1 MLTLREEILN
11 LLESPELLEYL
22 LSNPER
28 LCEFDYANIIAGA
41 PIGLAEKRALLEKL
55 KTVRS
60 CAESRIKLP
69 IILPLWIPQRRLL
82 RTAATKPRC
91 PLCCADAALT
101 ALLTALIMR
110 HLRSLREG
118 QSANMFRSAVTA
130 IGVICTG
137 R

>member
-55 KTVRS
+55 KS
-60 CAESRIKLP
+60 SAEL
-69 IILPLWIPQRRLL
+69 RREPDKVADYIAALNS
-82 RTAATKPRC
+82 ATKPCC